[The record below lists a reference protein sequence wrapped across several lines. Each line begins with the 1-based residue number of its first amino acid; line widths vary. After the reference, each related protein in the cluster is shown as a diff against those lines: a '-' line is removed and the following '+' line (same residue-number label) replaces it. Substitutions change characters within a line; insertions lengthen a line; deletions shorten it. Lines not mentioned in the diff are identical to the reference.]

1 MSEAMQI
8 AMLTAIV
15 NGAVTWGIVS
25 TKLAWLRRDLD
36 KVETRITA
44 CEGYFLFHNGNSF
57 PKITK

>member
-1 MSEAMQI
+1 MTEALQI
-8 AMLTAIV
+8 ALLTAIV

-44 CEGYFLFHNGNSF
+44 CEGYFRFSKERNHL
-57 PKITK
+57 